1 MRSAARAH
9 SPSSGAIWRSS
20 CCEAAKPIGGS
31 RAERY
36 LVETRGI
43 VLDDLPA
50 DLERVVRYHPTAP
63 FGQADAHLF
72 ARFVPRH

>member
-1 MRSAARAH
+1 MRFALFA
-9 SPSSGAIWRSS
+9 
-20 CCEAAKPIGGS
+20 EAQPIGGS

-50 DLERVVRYHPTAP
+50 DLERVLRYHPDCP
-63 FGQADAHLF
+63 FGPGSARSLF